1 MSTAIAHSGGVSIR
15 PTLSLGGSY
24 ERGVDEQASAGERD
38 IDDEQLDLV
47 EVSDRTL
54 NGAQVIDRVV
64 DILEAFEWLGPQLGV
79 SELSR
84 ALKLKKATT
93 HRLLASLRRRDIV
106 AQDPA
111 TRRYHLGMRLWQ
123 LGMLALNQ
131 TDWIDRAR
139 PYLRRLRDETGETT
153 HLAILDDGEVMYIDK
168 VESEHSLRMPSQVGR
183 RLPAH
188 CTGVGKALLAY
199 LTPTQLA
206 EVIERG
212 GMHAFTP
219 QTITERHDL
228 VADLAKV
235 RELGYSVDNEEIESG
250 LRCIGAAIRGH
261 DGEIIAA
268 ISIAGP
274 SSRLRVEDIESYGAL
289 VSAAA
294 SEISAALGAPSNGRI
309 PATVRAP
316 RAGADRQAS

>member
-1 MSTAIAHSGGVSIR
+1 LDVRS
-15 PTLSLGGSY
+15 
-24 ERGVDEQASAGERD
+24 SAPDSEL
-38 IDDEQLDLV
+38 DDEQLDLT
-47 EVSDRTL
+47 EASDRAL

-93 HRLLASLRRRDIV
+93 HRLLATLRRRDIV
-106 AQDPA
+106 AQDPN

-123 LGMLALNQ
+123 LGMLALSQ
-131 TDWIDRAR
+131 VDWIDRAR

-153 HLAILDDGEVMYIDK
+153 HLAVLDDGEVMYIDK

-188 CTGVGKALLAY
+188 CTGVGKALLAD
-199 LTPTQLA
+199 LTPAQLA
-206 EVIERG
+206 EVIDKH
-212 GMHAFTP
+212 GMPSYTP
-219 QTITERHDL
+219 HTITERHDL

-235 RELGYSVDNEEIESG
+235 RELGYSVDNEEIEPG
-250 LRCIGAAIRGH
+250 LRCIGAAIRRH
-261 DGEIIAA
+261 DGEVIGA

-274 SSRLRVEDIESYGAL
+274 SSRVRVEDVEAMGAL
-289 VSAAA
+289 VSGAAR
-294 SEISAALGAPSNGRI
+294 EISTALGAPNHRAVAGR
-309 PATVRAP
+309 RA
-316 RAGADRQAS
+316 S

>member
-1 MSTAIAHSGGVSIR
+1 VRDAPRAIPR
-15 PTLSLGGSY
+15 
-24 ERGVDEQASAGERD
+24 EVDDVAE
-38 IDDEQLDLV
+38 LDLGDA
-47 EVSDRTL
+47 SDRAL
-54 NGAQVIDRVV
+54 NGAQVVDRVL

-84 ALKLKKATT
+84 ALNLKKATT

-111 TRRYHLGMRLWQ
+111 TKRYHLGMRLWQ

-131 TDWIDRAR
+131 VDWIDRAR
-139 PYLRRLRDETGETT
+139 PYLRQLRDETGETT
-153 HLAILDDGEVMYIDK
+153 HLAILDEGQVLYIDK

-199 LTPTQLA
+199 LTPAELA
-206 EVIERG
+206 EVIDRHG
-212 GMHAFTP
+212 LPSFTP
-219 QTITERHDL
+219 ATITERHLL
-228 VADLAKV
+228 VSELASV
-235 RELGYSVDNEEIESG
+235 RERGYAVDDEEIEPG

-261 DGEIIAA
+261 SGEVTAA

-274 SSRLRVEDIESYGAL
+274 SSRVRREDLDRYADRVVTAARQ
-289 VSAAA
+289 VS
-294 SEISAALGAPSNGRI
+294 SALGAP
-309 PATVRAP
+309 TVRANGQA
-316 RAGADRQAS
+316 RVAGAAG

>member
-1 MSTAIAHSGGVSIR
+1 
-15 PTLSLGGSY
+15 
-24 ERGVDEQASAGERD
+24 VDKRASATDRE

-47 EVSDRTL
+47 EASDRTL

-106 AQDPA
+106 AQAPA

-131 TDWIDRAR
+131 VDWIDRAR
-139 PYLRRLRDETGETT
+139 PYLRRLRDDTTETT
-153 HLAILDDGEVMYIDK
+153 HLAVLDEGEVLYIDK

-199 LTPTQLA
+199 LSPAQLA
-206 EVIERG
+206 EVIDKH
-212 GMHAFTP
+212 GMPSFTP
-219 QTITERHDL
+219 HTIAERHDL
-228 VADLAKV
+228 VADLARV
-235 RELGYSVDNEEIESG
+235 RELGYSVDNEEIEPG
-250 LRCIGAAIRGH
+250 LRCIGAPIRGH
-261 DGEIIAA
+261 DGEVIGA

-274 SSRLRVEDIESYGAL
+274 SSRVRVEEIESYGEM
-289 VSAAA
+289 VSTAAR
-294 SEISAALGAPSNGRI
+294 EISAALGAPANGRL
-309 PATVRAP
+309 PTRSGTARA
-316 RAGADRQAS
+316 AADRRAS